1 MGGGGAGLGPR
12 DMGGWAAIRRVVVD
26 AAVGGRAC
34 GGLLCP
40 SAGASLV
47 PREAGGGDSRGRCG
61 GGGPPVELARPV
73 ERAAPPELM
82 RRKM

>member
-1 MGGGGAGLGPR
+1 MGPREVRWGGAGLGPR

-40 SAGASLV
+40 SVGASLV
-47 PREAGGGDSRGRCG
+47 PREAGAAIRAGD
-61 GGGPPVELARPV
+61 VEAVALRWSLRTPLN
-73 ERAAPPELM
+73 EL
-82 RRKM
+82 RRQS